1 MAANQTQR
9 VEKVKVV
16 LDTNILVSSLS
27 RRSKS
32 NWVIQAFLKKEFDLV
47 VTHEMLLE
55 YEEILRIKYHG
66 AAVDNFLRS
75 IKDSENVEMVEVYF
89 QWKLLQDPDDD
100 KFVDA
105 VIASG
110 ADYLVSEDRD
120 FKLLQKVDFPK
131 VAVLRLA
138 DFEKILNQT

>member
-1 MAANQTQR
+1 M
-9 VEKVKVV
+9 KVV
-16 LDTNILVSSLS
+16 IDTNILVSSLS

-32 NWVIQAFLKKEFDLV
+32 NWIIQAFLNKDFTLV
-47 VTHEMLLE
+47 VTHEILLE

-75 IKDSENVEMVEVYF
+75 INDSENVEMVEVYF
-89 QWKLLQDPDDD
+89 QWQLLQDPDDD

-120 FKLLQKVDFPK
+120 FKLLQNIDFPK
-131 VAVLRLA
+131 VAVLRL
-138 DFEKILNQT
+138 DDLEKTLNQT

>member
-1 MAANQTQR
+1 M
-9 VEKVKVV
+9 KVV
-16 LDTNILVSSLS
+16 IDTNILVSSLS

-32 NWVIQAFLKKEFDLV
+32 NWVIQAFLNKDFILV
-47 VTHEMLLE
+47 VTHEILLE

-66 AAVDNFLRS
+66 TAVDNFLRS
-75 IKDSENVEMVEVYF
+75 INDSENVEMVEVYF
-89 QWKLLQDPDDD
+89 QWKLLQDPDDN

-120 FKLLQKVDFPK
+120 FKPLQKVDFPK
-131 VAVLRLA
+131 VAVLLLD
-138 DFEKILNQT
+138 DFWENLDINLVSPPGPVDD